1 MLWGETHA
9 YSEKVSVALGRN
21 ARILWESIC
30 CSGEKRTHTLRKYLL
45 LWGETHAYSGKVSVA
60 LGRNELERNAK

>member
-1 MLWGETHA
+1 MLRGETQANLLWGK
-9 YSEKVSVALGRN
+9 YVGFF
-21 ARILWESIC
+21 
-30 CSGEKRTHTLRKYLL
+30 CSGEKLRRIYSGENMLNMLCVALL